1 VLALTTSH
9 WVAGADGDSKEL
21 SLVLRDRTPSE
32 TDPDIF
38 HVRERPQHWDAKK
51 TAVIICD
58 MWDLHHCKRAVDRV
72 AEMAPR
78 MNDVIAK
85 ARECGVF
92 VIHAPSSCMDAYQG
106 TVMRNRAM
114 AAPPAKNLPKEIDRW
129 CNRIPAEEKGR
140 YPIDQDDGGEDDE
153 KDEHAAWAAKL
164 VGLGRDPKAPWKSEY
179 DRLKMDERDAI
190 SDSGVEIWNMLE
202 ERGINNVILMGV
214 HTNMCVLG
222 RPFGLRQL
230 AKNGKNVVLM
240 RDMTDTMYNPARWPR
255 VSHFRGTDLIVE
267 HIEKFV
273 CPTVTSDQILGG
285 KAFRFKADVRPLA
298 LLAISEDEYKT
309 EQTLPA
315 FFRDVVQDRLGVD
328 AKILVGDPKPP
339 HNLPALAEALD
350 TADLLVV
357 SIRRRSLPAHDLD
370 AVRKFIGAGKPVVGI
385 RTASHA
391 FDAKGPL
398 AEGRAVWP
406 TFDADVLGGH
416 YSGHYGLGP
425 KTTVASAR
433 GAASHSI
440 LNGVQMPLV
449 TQGSLYKVSPLA
461 TTTTTLLV
469 GSIPGQAPE
478 PVAWINQSGQS
489 RVFYTSLGAPED
501 FRRPDFRRLL
511 SNGILWTL
519 DQPIPAP

>member
-1 VLALTTSH
+1 
-9 WVAGADGDSKEL
+9 
-21 SLVLRDRTPSE
+21 
-32 TDPDIF
+32 
-38 HVRERPQHWDAKK
+38 
-51 TAVIICD
+51 
-58 MWDLHHCKRAVDRV
+58 
-72 AEMAPR
+72 
-78 MNDVIAK
+78 
-85 ARECGVF
+85 
-92 VIHAPSSCMDAYQG
+92 
-106 TVMRNRAM
+106 
-114 AAPPAKNLPKEIDRW
+114 
-129 CNRIPAEEKGR
+129 
-140 YPIDQDDGGEDDE
+140 
-153 KDEHAAWAAKL
+153 
-164 VGLGRDPKAPWKSEY
+164 
-179 DRLKMDERDAI
+179 
-190 SDSGVEIWNMLE
+190 
-202 ERGINNVILMGV
+202 
-214 HTNMCVLG
+214 
-222 RPFGLRQL
+222 
-230 AKNGKNVVLM
+230 
-240 RDMTDTMYNPARWPR
+240 
-255 VSHFRGTDLIVE
+255 
-267 HIEKFV
+267 
-273 CPTVTSDQILGG
+273 
-285 KAFRFKADVRPLA
+285 
-298 LLAISEDEYKT
+298 LL
-309 EQTLPA
+309 
-315 FFRDVVQDRLGVD
+315 
-328 AKILVGDPKPP
+328 GDPKPP
-339 HNLPALAEALD
+339 HNLPGLAEALD

-357 SIRRRSLPAHDLD
+357 SIRRRSLPAPDLD